1 MSPEETH
8 INEEVEALLA
18 AVEQGDSE
26 AMARLV
32 EAIYPELKRLAHYQ
46 LAGERAEHTLST
58 TAIVHEAYLRLVSQN
73 TSWNN
78 RRHFLRAAATVMR
91 HLLVDHA
98 RKRNSAKRGEGV
110 VALSLNENQL
120 GGADDAL
127 AVLALDDAIKEIAAI
142 DPRLE
147 RLIECRYFSGLS
159 AADTAEALGM
169 SLRTVERDWQRAR
182 GYLVRAMGQQK
193 E

>member
-1 MSPEETH
+1 MSADDTH

-18 AVEQGDSE
+18 AVESGDSE
-26 AMARLV
+26 AMASLV
-32 EAIYPELKRLAHYQ
+32 ETIYPELKRLAHFQ

-98 RKRNSAKRGEGV
+98 RKRNSAKRGDGV
-110 VALSLNENQL
+110 VALSLNESQH
-120 GGADDAL
+120 GSTDDAL
-127 AVLALDDAIKEIAAI
+127 AVLALDDAIREIAAI

-159 AADTAEALGM
+159 IADTAEALGM

-182 GYLVRAMGQQK
+182 GYLIRAMGQQQ